1 LAAALFIA
9 SMVAVIFIVDFL
21 ARWWRASEWKRR
33 WRRGQDK

>member
-21 ARWWRASEWKRR
+21 GRWWRASEWKRR
-33 WRRGQDK
+33 WRKDE